1 MSPQTAVYLYPKNEL
16 LEEQLEL
23 LERSS
28 SFTHQGEISLMLI
41 LLTPPGDDQFH
52 ENSEH
57 HLTCGF
63 SSSSKTPSIP
73 LQMI

>member
-1 MSPQTAVYLYPKNEL
+1 MYPYPKNEL

-28 SFTHQGEISLMLI
+28 SFTHKGEISLMLI
-41 LLTPPGDDQFH
+41 LWTPHGDDQFH
-52 ENSEH
+52 ENSQH
-57 HLTCGF
+57 HPTCGF
-63 SSSSKTPSIP
+63 SSSSKTPPIP